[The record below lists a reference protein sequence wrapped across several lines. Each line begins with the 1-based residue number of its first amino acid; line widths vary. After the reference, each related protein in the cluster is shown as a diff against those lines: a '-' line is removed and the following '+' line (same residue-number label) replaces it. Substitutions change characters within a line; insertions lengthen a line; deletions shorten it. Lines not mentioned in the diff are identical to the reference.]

1 MKTIIQLLRLRS
13 NERMQELSGIRGDIK
28 SDSQKVKDYLYFIA
42 EELILLNSERRES
55 YERRYVKEY

>member
-13 NERMQELSGIRGDIK
+13 NERMQELSDIRGDIK
-28 SDSQKVKDYLYFIA
+28 SDSQKVKNYLYFIA

-55 YERRYVKEY
+55 YERCYVKEY

>member
-13 NERMQELSGIRGDIK
+13 NERMQELSDIRGDIK